1 MPHFSEEV
9 FADVVRGIDV
19 PAHKELQ
26 SHAANGCS
34 QCAQGIKLWSQLQA
48 IGARENTYCP
58 PADSVRMVKLE
69 FVAMRLKENETLG
82 KIVFDS
88 FSQPA
93 LAGVRSG
100 SAAAA
105 RQMVFEADGMMV
117 DLRFDRPARSTCV
130 SLIGQVLNQKAPRG
144 SLANVAVMLW
154 TEKGLVLAE
163 TTTNP
168 LGEFHLEFE
177 PQMRLRLSIEGVAG
191 RVIRIPL
198 SNLSADRE
206 KDGITEGIRGGY
218 C

>member
-19 PAHKELQ
+19 SAHTELQ
-26 SHAANGCS
+26 THFANGCVR
-34 QCAQGIKLWSQLQA
+34 CTQGLKLWSQLQA

-69 FVAMRLKENETLG
+69 FEAMRPHENETLG
-82 KIVFDS
+82 KVVFDS

-93 LAGVRSG
+93 LGGVRSG

-117 DLRFDRPARSTCV
+117 DLRFDRPPRSTCV
-130 SLIGQVLNQKAPRG
+130 SLIGQVLNQKAPRA
-144 SLANVAVMLW
+144 SLANACVMLW

-163 TTTNP
+163 TRTNT

-177 PQMRLRLSIEGVAG
+177 PQTRLRLSIEGAAG

-206 KDGITEGIRGGY
+206 KAGITEGIRGGY